1 MTQLSSTPESRMWAT
16 LAHLSALAG
25 FVIPFGNLVGP
36 LVVWLIKRE
45 EMPFVDN
52 QGKEALNFNISM
64 TIYMM
69 VALTLILVLIGIPL
83 LIFLA
88 IAWLVLVIIAS
99 VKANEGIAYRYPVTI
114 RLIQ

>member
-16 LAHLSALAG
+16 LAHISALSG
-25 FVIPFGNLVGP
+25 LIVPFGNILGP

-64 TIYMM
+64 SIYML
-69 VALTLILVLIGIPL
+69 VAMALILVLIGIPL

-88 IAWLVLVIIAS
+88 IAWLVLVILAS
-99 VKANEGIAYRYPVTI
+99 IKANEGVAYRYPVTI